1 MVFIDK
7 ARINVK
13 AGDGGAGCSAFRRE
27 KYVPHGGPSGGD
39 GGQGGD
45 VILVVDSSQRTLLD
59 FQYQRHFK
67 AERGVHGQGSTKHGA
82 NGAGLV
88 VKVPPGT
95 VIRDAGTGEFLGD
108 LVDEGQRLV
117 VARGGRGGRGNAR
130 FATSTN
136 QAPTMAEKGEPGEE
150 RWIELELKLLA
161 DIGLVGFPNAGKSS
175 LLARVSAAKPK
186 VADYPFTTLSP
197 NLGVVQAP
205 DGRSFVL
212 ADIPGLIEGA
222 HEGVG
227 LGHDFLKH
235 IERCRLLI
243 HVIDLSAADGR
254 EPIEGFEAINH
265 ELNLYNPEL
274 AGRPQMVAL
283 NKIDLPEARER
294 LEQTVE
300 ELRARG
306 YPVYTISA
314 ATGEGVDQLV
324 FAAADFLVR
333 LPVPVL
339 TEVQAAERVYR
350 PAVPST
356 VEIGREGDAYVVR
369 GRDIE
374 RLAVM
379 TDWDN
384 EEAVRR
390 FQHIIRR
397 RGIEE
402 RLRSLGA
409 RDGDII
415 RIRDVELVLGEY

>member
-1 MVFIDK
+1 MFIDQAK
-7 ARINVK
+7 VYVK
-13 AGDGGAGCSAFRRE
+13 GGDGGAGCSAFRRE
-27 KYVPHGGPSGGD
+27 KYVPLGGPSGGD
-39 GGQGGD
+39 GGRGGD
-45 VILVVDSSQRTLLD
+45 VVLVVDPSQRTLMD

-67 AERGVHGQGSTKHGA
+67 AERGVHGQGSNKHGA
-82 NGAGLV
+82 SGTDLLV
-88 VKVPPGT
+88 RVPPGT
-95 VIRDAGTGEFLGD
+95 VVRDADSGELLGD
-108 LVDEGQRLV
+108 LIEDEQRLV
-117 VARGGRGGRGNAR
+117 VAGGGRGGRGNAR

-161 DIGLVGFPNAGKSS
+161 DVGLIGFPNAGKSS

-197 NLGVVQAP
+197 NLGVVRAP

-222 HEGVG
+222 HQGVG
-227 LGHDFLKH
+227 LGHEFLRH
-235 IERCRLLI
+235 VERCRLLI
-243 HVIDLSAADGR
+243 HVIDLSGNDGR
-254 EPIEGFEAINH
+254 DPLDSFEAINR
-265 ELNLYNPEL
+265 ELQLYNPEL
-274 AGRPQMVAL
+274 AARSQMVAL

-294 LEQTVE
+294 LETTVE
-300 ELRARG
+300 ELRRLG

-314 ATGEGVDQLV
+314 ATGEGIDRLV
-324 FAAADFLVR
+324 YAAVEFLER

-339 TEVQAAERVYR
+339 AEVHEAERVFR
-350 PAVPST
+350 PASSSPI
-356 VEIGREGDAYVVR
+356 EIEREGDVFLIR

-374 RLAVM
+374 RLAAM

-390 FQHIIRR
+390 FQRIIRR
-397 RGIEE
+397 QGIEE
-402 RLRSLGA
+402 RLRSQGA
-409 RDGDII
+409 QNGDTV